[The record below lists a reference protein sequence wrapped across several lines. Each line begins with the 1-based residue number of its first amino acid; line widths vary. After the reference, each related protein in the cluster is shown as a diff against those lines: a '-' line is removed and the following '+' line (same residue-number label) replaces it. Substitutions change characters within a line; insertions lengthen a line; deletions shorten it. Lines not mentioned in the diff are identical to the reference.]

1 MTLRQFISYRLG
13 LSTSLGRSLAVLIMF
28 LLVGGIGTNILV
40 FMHSWDDEIAQASN
54 KAVNLSVAQV
64 RQAEDTFMAVEQ
76 TLDDVRAAVSAGQ
89 STTYHSF
96 LVRLKG
102 RQPLL
107 DGLYFYNAQ
116 GAVKGSSSGIAGI
129 PNDVTHNDY
138 FRFHYENRQ
147 TGIHIGRVIRSL
159 RSDELVIPVSMR
171 VNDLSGGFAGVVLA
185 TIRLEYFQRFY
196 SYFELGPRDMLALL
210 LTDGSVLCVRPYDEA
225 KIDINIAGSPLF
237 TRELI
242 RADRGTGTWVAA
254 LDGVERVFGF
264 ARTEKMPL
272 VVVAGYDR
280 AEVRMHWLSNN
291 LPGMLSNLM
300 LLIGF
305 LIFSSV
311 VFRKVRGSIRDQQEL
326 KQLRDELLKANHT
339 FKSMAM
345 ADSLTGLANRRKF
358 DTALAKVLADAAGT
372 GNPVS
377 LIMLDIDFFKRYNDS
392 RGHAAG
398 DACLR
403 LISNTLQMVTLRT
416 SDLVARYGGEEFAI
430 VLPDTS
436 GEEALALAQRAV
448 MMVREKHLPH
458 PSTELPEQ
466 VVTIS
471 AGCHTVKGNGREDA
485 FSALIRGADT
495 ALYLAKNRGRNQ
507 AFRLPDTIAAGHDSS
522 SNAA

>member
-13 LSTSLGRSLAVLIMF
+13 LSTSLGRSLAVLLLF

-40 FMHSWDDEIAQASN
+40 FMHSWDDEIAQAAN

-64 RQAEDTFMAVEQ
+64 RQAEDTFMAVGQ
-76 TLDDVRAAVSAGQ
+76 TLDDVRTTVGAGQ
-89 STTYHSF
+89 ASTYHNY
-96 LVRLKG
+96 LVRLKA

-116 GAVKGSSSGIAGI
+116 GMIKGSSSGITGI
-129 PNDVTHNDY
+129 PEDITHKDF
-138 FRFHYENRQ
+138 FRFHDENRQ
-147 TGIHIGRVIRSL
+147 TGIHIGRVIKSL
-159 RSDELVIPVSMR
+159 ASDELVIPVSVR

-185 TIRLEYFQRFY
+185 TVKLEYFQRFY

-210 LTDGSVLCVRPYDEA
+210 LTDGSVLCVRPYDNA
-225 KIDINIAGSPLF
+225 KIDMNISGSPLF

-242 RADRGTGTWVAA
+242 RADRGTGTWVAS
-254 LDGVERVFGF
+254 LDHIERVFGF
-264 ARTEKMPL
+264 ARTEKLPL

-280 AEVRMHWLSNN
+280 AEVRMHWLRNN
-291 LPGMLSNLM
+291 LPGLLSNFM
-300 LLIGF
+300 LLLGF
-305 LIFSSV
+305 LVFSSV
-311 VFRKVRGSIRDQQEL
+311 VFRKVRSSIRDQQEL
-326 KQLRDELLKANHT
+326 KQLRDELLKANQT

-358 DTALAKVLADAAGT
+358 DTTLAKVLADSATSGS
-372 GNPVS
+372 PVS

-403 LISNTLQMVTLRT
+403 LIGNTLQMVTLRT
-416 SDLVARYGGEEFAI
+416 CDLVARYGGEEFAI
-430 VLPDTS
+430 VLPETT

-448 MMVREKHLPH
+448 SMIRDKHLPH
-458 PSTELPEQ
+458 PSTDLPEQ

-471 AGCHTVKGNGREDA
+471 AGCHTVRGNGREDA
-485 FSALIRGADT
+485 FSVLIRGADT

-507 AFRLPDTIAAGHDSS
+507 AFRLPNTIATGNDKSIY
-522 SNAA
+522 AA